1 MWLCRGQGKFSSSVN
16 LDVLDVGLNRASK
29 VFSSS
34 ELGCVG
40 CEFSQGK
47 ENFILSEVKSDACL
61 RVSFQL

>member
-1 MWLCRGQGKFSSSVN
+1 MN
-16 LDVLDVGLNRASK
+16 LEVLDVGLNRASK

-47 ENFILSEVKSDACL
+47 ERFHVVLGQI
-61 RVSFQL
+61 